1 MSVVQNIFVF
11 QSYKIGLGSTGRLFG
26 FRMFTVLFILIGKL
40 VLLPD
45 SGFVFKSFLK
55 P

>member
-11 QSYKIGLGSTGRLFG
+11 QPYKIGQGSTGRLFG
-26 FRMFTVLFILIGKL
+26 VKMFAVLFILIGKP
-40 VLLPD
+40 VFLPD
-45 SGFVFKSFLK
+45 SEFVFNSLLK